1 MLASIGSCK
10 KLSASS
16 SFQYPPYWCSAVSQ
30 YKYEWLTGWVLYV
43 RVQQSVGDQAK
54 DAAGSLKENL
64 GDAAG
69 VVKET
74 AGNVKDA
81 VVGAIP
87 TLL

>member
-1 MLASIGSCK
+1 M
-10 KLSASS
+10 
-16 SFQYPPYWCSAVSQ
+16 
-30 YKYEWLTGWVLYV
+30 
-43 RVQQSVGDQAK
+43 QQSVGDQAK